1 MENKDKC
8 KIVQDLLP
16 NYIDKLTSEETNS
29 FVKKHLEECN
39 ECHEIIENMKKDFEK
54 EKKEINKKTIKYAKK
69 INNKITNHKCFTFL
83 LYFLAYFIVFLLS
96 SFLSFSKSFF
106 IFSIIS

>member
-1 MENKDKC
+1 MFNNYHLSIHNIDNNHITNKDKC

-16 NYIDKLTSEETNS
+16 NYIDKLTSEKTNS

-54 EKKEINKKTIKYAKK
+54 EKKEREIFIKQYDKNGKIVLPVWETSGKNFDVKK
-69 INNKITNHKCFTFL
+69 
-83 LYFLAYFIVFLLS
+83 
-96 SFLSFSKSFF
+96 
-106 IFSIIS
+106 